1 MPTTARTTAKKTT
14 TTTKAPAKPATKAST
29 AKAAPAKQEGKP
41 KAAPKEPTA
50 TPVPATLVEALTSG
64 AAQLFKVRANGTKRS
79 LPYLKP
85 GSTDRL
91 QAEHVVG
98 RRDKGETVGAIAAD
112 MNVSVATVRRFI
124 TNLLL
129 AQEVEAGKYDA
140 AWNKDSKEVVVHDV
154 KKAA

>member
-1 MPTTARTTAKKTT
+1 MPTAASATAKKTT
-14 TTTKAPAKPATKAST
+14 TTKPATKAST
-29 AKAAPAKQEGKP
+29 ANATPAKQEAKP

-50 TPVPATLVEALTSG
+50 APVPTTLVEALTSG

-98 RRDKGETVGAIAAD
+98 RRDKGETVAAIAAD

-129 AQEVEAGKYDA
+129 AQEVETGKYDA
-140 AWNKDSKEVVVHDV
+140 AWNKDSKEVVVHEV